1 MVGIKQTPAI
11 RKELE
16 SKIVS
21 LGSSEEAHPQRKKA
35 FTQAEKKKL
44 LPRQIEVQK
53 MYCKAMFILEEVN
66 EINYLPQQSKRATL
80 SLEMGNRVSDSKGLL
95 QNLREMQVLRPH
107 GLFLAWLSTTS
118 RWYRAG
124 SQMGEVRSASQHA
137 CQDKEEG
144 HALLWGAAGL
154 GSWGAATTLV
164 VERRD
169 KGSGVG
175 HACWRRSC

>member
-11 RKELE
+11 RKKLE

-80 SLEMGNRVSDSKGLL
+80 SLEMGNVYLILK
-95 QNLREMQVLRPH
+95 V
-107 GLFLAWLSTTS
+107 F
-118 RWYRAG
+118 YR
-124 SQMGEVRSASQHA
+124 
-137 CQDKEEG
+137 
-144 HALLWGAAGL
+144 
-154 GSWGAATTLV
+154 T
-164 VERRD
+164 
-169 KGSGVG
+169 
-175 HACWRRSC
+175 